1 MTNKRKLISPRKFRR
16 SPRPFLQPLAVALVS
31 FVLVSLALITG
42 LMDLR
47 TLDKTL
53 VGYMEKRG
61 LDIIGKIQQ
70 AAKHN
75 FQLLSHASQVD
86 PEEITG
92 SDFTDET
99 FSLRESIILDLLD
112 VAQRI
117 DFERNRDRLD
127 DKELISIVPRED
139 LYLVV
144 LFDDHGII
152 TFKNRPVPESLLA
165 SAAPVIKGEEEIK
178 VDLFNRH
185 GKGDQMRSLAL
196 RRKWGKGTVVLVLN
210 DENFLFWSLR
220 VSIGR
225 AVEEVGPGADTGYFV
240 VTDRRGRVIFQWV
253 EEAGMAKE
261 DDSIPTPFTKNRDVP
276 SKKFEWGGRK
286 MLEVVAPIHLG
297 VDVICTAW
305 LSLSRATA
313 DQMLKKEQGRGI
325 VFMCF
330 MVFIAI
336 ISMWFLYRN
345 QNRHL
350 AKMREMERRLHQAE
364 RLSAMGRLAAG
375 VAHEIRNPL
384 NAISMA
390 CQRLQKD
397 NLLQLTGIIRDE
409 IRRLNHIIEEFI
421 AFSRMRKLELK
432 NNDIIELLRQIVL
445 LAEGEANSRGI
456 TIETDWPESPLMI
469 LIDFD
474 KIKQAIFNIVKN
486 AMESISGRGSV
497 TLSVEQEGKEWAK
510 VKILDTGGGLSREE
524 MEQIFNP
531 DYTTKEKGL
540 GLGLALAHEIIQGHS
555 GEIRVMSEPG
565 TGTTFEI
572 LLPMNPGGSP

>member
-1 MTNKRKLISPRKFRR
+1 MISKRKTVSPTESRR
-16 SPRPFLQPLAVALVS
+16 SHRPFLQPLAVALVS
-31 FVLVSLALITG
+31 LVLVSLVLITG

-47 TLDKTL
+47 ALDKTL
-53 VGYMEKRG
+53 IGYMEERG

-75 FQLLSHASQVD
+75 FQLLSHASQAD
-86 PEEITG
+86 LEEISG
-92 SDFTDET
+92 SGFTDEA
-99 FSLRESIILDLLD
+99 FSLRESMTFDLLEF
-112 VAQRI
+112 AQRI
-117 DFERNRDRLD
+117 DFERQRDRLD
-127 DKELISIVPRED
+127 DKELISIASLEG
-139 LYLVV
+139 LYLIV
-144 LFDDHGII
+144 LFNEYGVI
-152 TFKNRPVPESLLA
+152 TFKNRPVPESLLI
-165 SAAPVIKGEEEIK
+165 SAAPVIKGDEEIR
-178 VDLFNRH
+178 VNLFNRH
-185 GKGDQMRSLAL
+185 GKADQMRSLAL
-196 RRKWGKGTVVLVLN
+196 RRKWGEGTIVLVLD
-210 DENFLFWSLR
+210 DESFLFWKLR
-220 VSIGR
+220 VSLER
-225 AVEEVGPGADTGYFV
+225 AVEEVGPGADTGYFL
-240 VTDRRGRVIFQWV
+240 VTDEKERVIFQWV
-253 EEAGMAKE
+253 EDAAIPK
-261 DDSIPTPFTKNRDVP
+261 DDDLIPTTFTKNRGVP

-286 MLEVVAPIHLG
+286 MLEVVAPIHLV

-305 LSLSRATA
+305 LSLSRETA

-325 VFMCF
+325 IFMCF

-432 NNDIIELLRQIVL
+432 NNDIIDLLRQIIL
-445 LAEGEANSRGI
+445 LAEGEADSRGI
-456 TIETDWPESPLMI
+456 TIETDWSESPLMI

-486 AMESISGRGSV
+486 AMESISGRGSI
-497 TLSVEQEGKEWAK
+497 TLSVEQEGKKWAK
-510 VKILDTGGGLSREE
+510 ITISDTGGGLSREE
-524 MEQIFNP
+524 REQIFNP

-572 LLPMNPGGSP
+572 LLPMNLGGS

>member
-1 MTNKRKLISPRKFRR
+1 MISKRKTVSPTESRR
-16 SPRPFLQPLAVALVS
+16 SHRPFLQPLAVALVS
-31 FVLVSLALITG
+31 LVLVSLALITG

-47 TLDKTL
+47 ALDKTL
-53 VGYMEKRG
+53 IGYMEERG

-75 FQLLSHASQVD
+75 FQLLSHASQAD
-86 PEEITG
+86 LEEISG
-92 SDFTDET
+92 SGFTDEA
-99 FSLRESIILDLLD
+99 FSLRESMTFDLLEF
-112 VAQRI
+112 AQRI
-117 DFERNRDRLD
+117 DFERQRDRLD
-127 DKELISIVPRED
+127 DKELISIASLEG
-139 LYLVV
+139 LYLIV
-144 LFDDHGII
+144 LFNEYGVI
-152 TFKNRPVPESLLA
+152 TFKNRPVPESLLI
-165 SAAPVIKGEEEIK
+165 SAAPVIKGDEEIR
-178 VDLFNRH
+178 VNLFNRH
-185 GKGDQMRSLAL
+185 GKADQMRSLAL
-196 RRKWGKGTVVLVLN
+196 RRKWGEGTIVLVLD
-210 DENFLFWSLR
+210 DESFLFWKLR
-220 VSIGR
+220 VSLER
-225 AVEEVGPGADTGYFV
+225 AVEEVGPGADTGYFL
-240 VTDRRGRVIFQWV
+240 VTDEKERVIFQWV
-253 EEAGMAKE
+253 EDAAIPK
-261 DDSIPTPFTKNRDVP
+261 DDDLIPTTFTKNRGVP

-286 MLEVVAPIHLG
+286 MLEVVAPIHLV

-305 LSLSRATA
+305 LSLSRETA

-325 VFMCF
+325 IFMCF

-350 AKMREMERRLHQAE
+350 AKMREMERHLHQAE

-432 NNDIIELLRQIVL
+432 NNDIIDLLRQIIL
-445 LAEGEANSRGI
+445 LAEGEADSRGI
-456 TIETDWPESPLMI
+456 TIETDWSESPLMI

-486 AMESISGRGSV
+486 AMESISGRGSI
-497 TLSVEQEGKEWAK
+497 TLSVEQEGKKWAK
-510 VKILDTGGGLSREE
+510 ITISDTGGGLSREE
-524 MEQIFNP
+524 REQIFNP

-572 LLPMNPGGSP
+572 LLPMNLGGS

>member
-1 MTNKRKLISPRKFRR
+1 M
-16 SPRPFLQPLAVALVS
+16 
-31 FVLVSLALITG
+31 
-42 LMDLR
+42 
-47 TLDKTL
+47 
-53 VGYMEKRG
+53 
-61 LDIIGKIQQ
+61 
-70 AAKHN
+70 
-75 FQLLSHASQVD
+75 
-86 PEEITG
+86 
-92 SDFTDET
+92 
-99 FSLRESIILDLLD
+99 
-112 VAQRI
+112 
-117 DFERNRDRLD
+117 
-127 DKELISIVPRED
+127 
-139 LYLVV
+139 
-144 LFDDHGII
+144 
-152 TFKNRPVPESLLA
+152 
-165 SAAPVIKGEEEIK
+165 IKGEEEIK
-178 VDLFNRH
+178 VNLFNRH

-253 EEAGMAKE
+253 EDAGMAKE
-261 DDSIPTPFTKNRDVP
+261 NDSIPATFTKNLDAP
-276 SKKFEWGGRK
+276 SKKLDWGGRK
-286 MLEVVAPIHLG
+286 MLEVIAPIHIG
-297 VDVICTAW
+297 VDVICTAR
-305 LSLSRATA
+305 LSLSTATA
-313 DQMLKKEQGRGI
+313 DQMLKKEQGRGLI
-325 VFMCF
+325 FMCF

-421 AFSRMRKLELK
+421 GFSRMRKLELK
-432 NNDIIELLRQIVL
+432 NNDIVELLRQIVL
-445 LAEGEANSRGI
+445 LVREEAASQGI
-456 TIETDWPESPLMI
+456 TIETDWSDSPLMV

-474 KIKQAIFNIVKN
+474 RIKQAILNIVKN
-486 AMESISGRGSV
+486 AMESISGRGSI
-497 TLSVEQEGKEWAK
+497 TLSVEQEGKTWAK
-510 VKILDTGGGLSREE
+510 VKISDTGGGLSKEE

-540 GLGLALAHEIIQGHS
+540 GLGLALAHETIQGHS

-565 TGTTFEI
+565 TGTTFEV
-572 LLPMNPGGSP
+572 LLPINLEGS

>member
-1 MTNKRKLISPRKFRR
+1 MPRKRKTQSSAGSRQPPGL
-16 SPRPFLQPLAVALVS
+16 FLQPLAVALVS
-31 FVLVSLALITG
+31 LVLVSLALITG

-61 LDIIGKIQQ
+61 LDIIKNVQQ
-70 AAKHN
+70 AAKYN
-75 FQLLSHASQVD
+75 FQLLGHASQAD
-86 PEEITG
+86 LDGITG
-92 SDFTDET
+92 SGFTDES
-99 FSLRESIILDLLD
+99 FSLRESMILDLLD

-117 DFERNRDRLD
+117 DFERKRDRLD
-127 DKELISIVPRED
+127 DKEMISISHRED

-144 LFDDHGII
+144 LFDDHGVI
-152 TFKNRPVPESLLA
+152 TFKNRPVPESLLI
-165 SAAPVIKGEEEIK
+165 SATPVIKGEKGIK
-178 VDLFNRH
+178 VDLFNRN
-185 GKGDQMRSLAL
+185 GKGNQMRSLVL
-196 RRKWGKGTVVLVLN
+196 RRKWGKGTIILVLD
-210 DENFLFWSLR
+210 DESFLFWSLR
-220 VSIGR
+220 VSIER
-225 AVEEVGPGADTGYFV
+225 AVEEVGLGADTGYFV
-240 VTDRRGRVIFQWV
+240 VTDRKGRIIFQWV
-253 EEAGMAKE
+253 EDGDMSKE
-261 DDSIPTPFTKNRDVP
+261 NDLIPITFIRNRDMP
-276 SKKFEWGGRK
+276 RKKFDWGGRE

-305 LSLSRATA
+305 LSLSRETA
-313 DQMLKKEQGRGI
+313 DQMLKKEQGRGLI
-325 VFMCF
+325 FMCF

-336 ISMWFLYRN
+336 ISMWFLYKN

-350 AKMREMERRLHQAE
+350 ARMQEMERRLHQAE

-397 NLLQLTGIIRDE
+397 NLPQLTGIIRDE

-432 NNDIIELLRQIVL
+432 NNDLIELLRQIAL
-445 LAEGEANSRGI
+445 LVREEAASQGI
-456 TIETDWPESPLMI
+456 TIETNWSDSPLMV
-469 LIDFD
+469 LIDSD

-486 AMESISGRGSV
+486 AMESISGSGSI
-497 TLSVEQEGKEWAK
+497 TLSVEQEGKKWAK
-510 VKILDTGGGLSREE
+510 ITISDTGSGLSREE
-524 MEQIFNP
+524 LKQVFNP

-555 GEIRVMSEPG
+555 GEIKVMSEPG

-572 LLPMNPGGSP
+572 LLPMNPNVA

>member
-1 MTNKRKLISPRKFRR
+1 MISKRKTVSPTESRR
-16 SPRPFLQPLAVALVS
+16 SHRPFLQPLAVAFVS
-31 FVLVSLALITG
+31 LVLVSLVLITG

-47 TLDKTL
+47 ALDKTL
-53 VGYMEKRG
+53 IGYMEERG

-75 FQLLSHASQVD
+75 FQLLSHASQAD
-86 PEEITG
+86 LEEISG
-92 SDFTDET
+92 SGFTDEA
-99 FSLRESIILDLLD
+99 FSLRESMTFDLLEF
-112 VAQRI
+112 AQRI
-117 DFERNRDRLD
+117 DFERQRDRLD
-127 DKELISIVPRED
+127 DKELISIASLEG
-139 LYLVV
+139 LYLIV
-144 LFDDHGII
+144 LFNEYGVI
-152 TFKNRPVPESLLA
+152 TFKNRPVPESLLI
-165 SAAPVIKGEEEIK
+165 SAAPVIKGDEEIR
-178 VDLFNRH
+178 VNLFNRH
-185 GKGDQMRSLAL
+185 GKADQMRSLAL
-196 RRKWGKGTVVLVLN
+196 RRKWGEGTIVLVLD
-210 DENFLFWSLR
+210 DESFLFWKLR
-220 VSIGR
+220 VSLER
-225 AVEEVGPGADTGYFV
+225 AVEEVGPGADTGYFL
-240 VTDRRGRVIFQWV
+240 VTDEKERVIFQWV
-253 EEAGMAKE
+253 EDAAIPK
-261 DDSIPTPFTKNRDVP
+261 DDDLIPTTFTKNRGVP

-286 MLEVVAPIHLG
+286 MLEVVAPIHLV

-305 LSLSRATA
+305 LSLSRETA

-325 VFMCF
+325 IFMCF

-350 AKMREMERRLHQAE
+350 AKMREMERHLHQAE

-432 NNDIIELLRQIVL
+432 NNDIIDLLRQIIL
-445 LAEGEANSRGI
+445 LAEGEADSRGI
-456 TIETDWPESPLMI
+456 TIETDWSESPLMI

-486 AMESISGRGSV
+486 AMESISGRGSI
-497 TLSVEQEGKEWAK
+497 TLSVEQEGKKWAK
-510 VKILDTGGGLSREE
+510 ITISDTGGGLSREE
-524 MEQIFNP
+524 REQIFNP

-572 LLPMNPGGSP
+572 LLPMNLGGS

>member
-1 MTNKRKLISPRKFRR
+1 MTSKRKTVSPTESRR
-16 SPRPFLQPLAVALVS
+16 SPGPFLQPLAVALVS
-31 FVLVSLALITG
+31 LVLVSLALITG

-47 TLDKTL
+47 ALDKTL
-53 VGYMEKRG
+53 IGYMEKRG

-75 FQLLSHASQVD
+75 FQLLSHASQAD
-86 PEEITG
+86 LEGITG
-92 SDFTDET
+92 SGFTDET

-117 DFERNRDRLD
+117 DLESKRDRLD
-127 DKELISIVPRED
+127 DKELISIASLEG
-139 LYLVV
+139 LYLIV
-144 LFDDHGII
+144 LFNEYGII
-152 TFKNRPVPESLLA
+152 TFKNRPVPESLLI
-165 SAAPVIKGEEEIK
+165 SAAPVIKGEKEIK

-185 GKGDQMRSLAL
+185 GKDDQMRSLAL
-196 RRKWGKGTVVLVLN
+196 RRKWGKGTVVLVLD
-210 DENFLFWSLR
+210 DEDFLFWSLR
-220 VSIGR
+220 VSIER

-240 VTDRRGRVIFQWV
+240 VADGRGRVIFQWV
-253 EEAGMAKE
+253 EDAGMAKE
-261 DDSIPTPFTKNRDVP
+261 DDSIPTTFTKNRDLP

-297 VDVICTAW
+297 VDIICTAW

-313 DQMLKKEQGRGI
+313 DQMLKKEQGRGLI
-325 VFMCF
+325 FMCF

-345 QNRHL
+345 QNSHL

-445 LAEGEANSRGI
+445 LAEGEADSRGI
-456 TIETDWPESPLMI
+456 TIETGWSESPLMVS
-469 LIDFD
+469 IDFD
-474 KIKQAIFNIVKN
+474 RIKQAIFNIVKN
-486 AMESISGRGSV
+486 AMESISGRGFI

-510 VKILDTGGGLSREE
+510 VKISDTGGGLSREE
-524 MEQIFNP
+524 IEQIFNP

-572 LLPMNPGGSP
+572 LLPMNLGGS

>member
-1 MTNKRKLISPRKFRR
+1 MTSKRKTVSSPTESRR
-16 SPRPFLQPLAVALVS
+16 SPGPFLQPLAVALVS
-31 FVLVSLALITG
+31 LVLVSLALITG

-47 TLDKTL
+47 ALDKTL
-53 VGYMEKRG
+53 IGYMEKRG

-75 FQLLSHASQVD
+75 FQLLSHASQAD
-86 PEEITG
+86 LEGITG
-92 SDFTDET
+92 SGFTDET

-117 DFERNRDRLD
+117 DFESKKDRLD
-127 DKELISIVPRED
+127 DKELISIASLEG
-139 LYLVV
+139 LYLIV
-144 LFDDHGII
+144 LFNESGAI
-152 TFKNRPVPESLLA
+152 TFKNRPVPESLLI

-185 GKGDQMRSLAL
+185 GKDDQMRSLAL
-196 RRKWGKGTVVLVLN
+196 RRKWGEGTVVLVLN
-210 DENFLFWSLR
+210 DEDFLFWSLR
-220 VSIGR
+220 VSIER
-225 AVEEVGPGADTGYFV
+225 AVEEVGLGADTGYFV
-240 VTDRRGRVIFQWV
+240 VTDRNGRVIFQ
-253 EEAGMAKE
+253 
-261 DDSIPTPFTKNRDVP
+261 SIPATFTKNRDVP
-276 SKKFEWGGRK
+276 SKKFDWGGRK

-297 VDVICTAW
+297 VDVICTAR

-313 DQMLKKEQGRGI
+313 DQMLKKEQGRGLI
-325 VFMCF
+325 FMCF

-350 AKMREMERRLHQAE
+350 TKMREMERRLHQAE

-432 NNDIIELLRQIVL
+432 NNDIINLLRQIVL

-456 TIETDWPESPLMI
+456 TIETDWLESPLMI

-486 AMESISGRGSV
+486 AMESISGRGSI

-510 VKILDTGGGLSREE
+510 VKISDTGGGLSREE

-555 GEIRVMSEPG
+555 GEIKVMSEPG

-572 LLPMNPGGSP
+572 LLPMNLGGS

>member
-1 MTNKRKLISPRKFRR
+1 MTNKRKTLGLTESWR
-16 SPRPFLQPLAVALVS
+16 SPGPFLQPLAVALVS
-31 FVLVSLALITG
+31 LVLVSLALITG

-47 TLDKTL
+47 ALDKTL

-75 FQLLSHASQVD
+75 YQLLSHASETD
-86 PEEITG
+86 LEEITG
-92 SDFTDET
+92 SGFTDET
-99 FSLRESIILDLLD
+99 FSLRESMILDLLD

-117 DFERNRDRLD
+117 DLERKRERLD

-139 LYLVV
+139 LYLVI
-144 LFDDHGII
+144 LFDDHGVI
-152 TFKNRPVPESLLA
+152 TFKNRPVPKSVLV
-165 SAAPVIKGEEEIK
+165 SAAPVVKGEKEIK
-178 VDLFNRH
+178 VNLFDHH
-185 GKGDQMRSLAL
+185 GKVNQMRSLAL
-196 RRKWGKGTVVLVLN
+196 RRKWGKGAVVLVLD
-210 DENFLFWSLR
+210 DESFLFWKLR
-220 VSIGR
+220 VSLER
-225 AVEEVGPGADTGYFV
+225 AVEEVDPGSDTSYFV
-240 VTDRRGRVIFQWV
+240 VTGEKERVIFQW
-253 EEAGMAKE
+253 ME
-261 DDSIPTPFTKNRDVP
+261 DAAIHKDEDLTPITFTKNRTVP
-276 SKKFEWGGRK
+276 SKKFDWDGRK
-286 MLEVVAPIHLG
+286 MIEVVAPIHLG
-297 VDVICTAW
+297 VDIICTAW
-305 LSLSRATA
+305 LSLSRETA
-313 DQMLKKEQGRGI
+313 DQMLKKEQGRGLI
-325 VFMCF
+325 FMCF

-336 ISMWFLYRN
+336 ISMWFLYKN

-397 NLLQLTGIIRDE
+397 NLLQLTRIIRDE

-432 NNDIIELLRQIVL
+432 NNDLIELLRQIVL
-445 LAEGEANSRGI
+445 LTEGEANSRGI
-456 TIETDWPESPLMI
+456 TIETDWRESSLMV

-486 AMESISGRGSV
+486 AMESISGRGSI
-497 TLSVEQEGKEWAK
+497 TLSVEREGKKWAK
-510 VKILDTGGGLSREE
+510 ITISDTGGGLSLEE
-524 MEQIFNP
+524 LEQIFDP

-540 GLGLALAHEIIQGHS
+540 GLGLALAHEIIESHS
-555 GEIRVMSEPG
+555 GGIRAMSKPK

-572 LLPMNPGGSP
+572 LLPMNLGGS

>member
-1 MTNKRKLISPRKFRR
+1 MISKRKTVSPTESRR
-16 SPRPFLQPLAVALVS
+16 SHRPFLQPLAVALVS
-31 FVLVSLALITG
+31 LVLVSLALITG

-47 TLDKTL
+47 ALDKTL
-53 VGYMEKRG
+53 IGYTEERG

-75 FQLLSHASQVD
+75 FQLLSHASQAD
-86 PEEITG
+86 LEEISG
-92 SDFTDET
+92 SGFTDEA
-99 FSLRESIILDLLD
+99 FSLRESMTFDLLEF
-112 VAQRI
+112 AQRI
-117 DFERNRDRLD
+117 DFERQRDRLD
-127 DKELISIVPRED
+127 DKELISIASLEG
-139 LYLVV
+139 LYLIV
-144 LFDDHGII
+144 LFNEYGVI
-152 TFKNRPVPESLLA
+152 TFKNRPVPESLLI
-165 SAAPVIKGEEEIK
+165 SAAPVIKGDEEIR
-178 VDLFNRH
+178 VNLFNRH
-185 GKGDQMRSLAL
+185 GKADQMRSLAL
-196 RRKWGKGTVVLVLN
+196 RRKWGEGTIVLVLD
-210 DENFLFWSLR
+210 DESFLFWKLR
-220 VSIGR
+220 VSLER
-225 AVEEVGPGADTGYFV
+225 AVEEVDPGADTGYFL
-240 VTDRRGRVIFQWV
+240 VTDEKERVIFQWV
-253 EEAGMAKE
+253 EDAAIPK
-261 DDSIPTPFTKNRDVP
+261 DDDLIPTTFTKNRGVP

-286 MLEVVAPIHLG
+286 MLEVVAPIHLV

-305 LSLSRATA
+305 LSLSRETA

-325 VFMCF
+325 IFMCF

-432 NNDIIELLRQIVL
+432 NNDIIDLLRQIIL
-445 LAEGEANSRGI
+445 LAEGEADSRGI
-456 TIETDWPESPLMI
+456 TIETDWSESPLMI

-486 AMESISGRGSV
+486 AMESISGRGSI
-497 TLSVEQEGKEWAK
+497 TLSVEQEGKKWAK
-510 VKILDTGGGLSREE
+510 ITISDTGGGLSREE
-524 MEQIFNP
+524 REQIFNP

-572 LLPMNPGGSP
+572 LLPMNLGGS

>member
-1 MTNKRKLISPRKFRR
+1 MTNKRKTLSPTESRR
-16 SPRPFLQPLAVALVS
+16 SPGPFLQPLAVALVS
-31 FVLVSLALITG
+31 LVLVSLALITG

-47 TLDKTL
+47 ALDKTL
-53 VGYMEKRG
+53 VGYMENRG

-75 FQLLSHASQVD
+75 FQLLSHASQAD
-86 PEEITG
+86 LEEITG
-92 SDFTDET
+92 SGFTDEA
-99 FSLRESIILDLLD
+99 FSLRESMILDLLD

-117 DFERNRDRLD
+117 DFERKRERLD
-127 DKELISIVPRED
+127 DKELISIAPREG
-139 LYLVV
+139 LYLIV
-144 LFDDHGII
+144 LLDEHGDV
-152 TFKNRPVPESLLA
+152 TFKNRSVPESLLV
-165 SAAPVIKGEEEIK
+165 SAAPVIKGEKEIK
-178 VDLFNRH
+178 VSLFDRY
-185 GKGDQMRSLAL
+185 GKGAQMRSLAL
-196 RRKWGKGTVVLVLN
+196 RRKWGKGTIVLVLD
-210 DENFLFWSLR
+210 DESFLFWKLR
-220 VSIGR
+220 VSLER
-225 AVEEVGPGADTGYFV
+225 AVEEVGLGADTGYFV
-240 VTDRRGRVIFQWV
+240 VTGEKKRVIFQWV
-253 EEAGMAKE
+253 EDAAMPKY
-261 DDSIPTPFTKNRDVP
+261 DDSILTVFTKKRNVP
-276 SKKFEWGGRK
+276 SKKFDWGGQK
-286 MLEVVAPIHLG
+286 MLEVVAPIRLG

-305 LSLSRATA
+305 LSLSRETA
-313 DQMLKKEQGRGI
+313 DQMLKKEQGRGLI
-325 VFMCF
+325 FMCF

-350 AKMREMERRLHQAE
+350 AKVREMERRLHQAE

-432 NNDIIELLRQIVL
+432 NNDIVELLRQIVL
-445 LAEGEANSRGI
+445 LVEGEADSRGI
-456 TIETDWPESPLMI
+456 TIETDWRESSLTV

-486 AMESISGRGSV
+486 AMESIYGRGSI
-497 TLSVEQEGKEWAK
+497 TLSVEQEGKGW
-510 VKILDTGGGLSREE
+510 VKITISDTGGGLSREE

-531 DYTTKEKGL
+531 DYTTKDKGL

-555 GEIRVMSEPG
+555 GEIKVMSEPE

-572 LLPMNPGGSP
+572 LLPMNLGGS

>member
-1 MTNKRKLISPRKFRR
+1 MISKRKTVSPTESRR
-16 SPRPFLQPLAVALVS
+16 SHRPFLQPLAVALVS
-31 FVLVSLALITG
+31 LVLVSLALITG

-47 TLDKTL
+47 ALDKTL
-53 VGYMEKRG
+53 IGYMEERG

-75 FQLLSHASQVD
+75 FQLLSHASQAD
-86 PEEITG
+86 LEEISG
-92 SDFTDET
+92 SGFTDEA
-99 FSLRESIILDLLD
+99 FSLRESMTFDLLEF
-112 VAQRI
+112 AQRI
-117 DFERNRDRLD
+117 DFERQRDRLD
-127 DKELISIVPRED
+127 DKELISIASLEG
-139 LYLVV
+139 LYLIV
-144 LFDDHGII
+144 LFNEYGVI
-152 TFKNRPVPESLLA
+152 TFKNRPVPESLLI
-165 SAAPVIKGEEEIK
+165 SAAPVIKGDEEIR
-178 VDLFNRH
+178 VNLFNRH
-185 GKGDQMRSLAL
+185 GKADQMRSLAL
-196 RRKWGKGTVVLVLN
+196 RRKWGEGTIVLVLD
-210 DENFLFWSLR
+210 DESFLFWKLR
-220 VSIGR
+220 VSLER
-225 AVEEVGPGADTGYFV
+225 AVEEVDPGADTGYFL
-240 VTDRRGRVIFQWV
+240 VTDEKERVIFQWV
-253 EEAGMAKE
+253 EDAAIPK
-261 DDSIPTPFTKNRDVP
+261 DDDLIPTTFTKNRGVP

-286 MLEVVAPIHLG
+286 MLEVVAPIHLV

-305 LSLSRATA
+305 LSLSRETA

-325 VFMCF
+325 IFMCF

-432 NNDIIELLRQIVL
+432 NNDIIDLLRQIIL
-445 LAEGEANSRGI
+445 LAEGEADSRGI
-456 TIETDWPESPLMI
+456 TIETDWSESPLMI

-486 AMESISGRGSV
+486 AMESISGRGSI
-497 TLSVEQEGKEWAK
+497 TLSVEQEGKKWAK
-510 VKILDTGGGLSREE
+510 ITISDTGGGLSREE
-524 MEQIFNP
+524 REQIFNP

-572 LLPMNPGGSP
+572 LLPMNLGGS

>member
-1 MTNKRKLISPRKFRR
+1 MTNKRKTVSPTESRR
-16 SPRPFLQPLAVALVS
+16 SPGPFLQPLAVALVS
-31 FVLVSLALITG
+31 LVLVSLALITG

-47 TLDKTL
+47 ALDKTL
-53 VGYMEKRG
+53 IGYMEKRG

-75 FQLLSHASQVD
+75 FQLLSHASQAD
-86 PEEITG
+86 LEGITG
-92 SDFTDET
+92 SGFTDET

-117 DFERNRDRLD
+117 DFESKKDRLD
-127 DKELISIVPRED
+127 DKELISIASLEG
-139 LYLVV
+139 LYLIV
-144 LFDDHGII
+144 LFNESGAI
-152 TFKNRPVPESLLA
+152 TFKNRPVPESLLI

-185 GKGDQMRSLAL
+185 GKDDQMRSLAL
-196 RRKWGKGTVVLVLN
+196 RRKWGEGTVVLVLN
-210 DENFLFWSLR
+210 DEDFLFWSLR
-220 VSIGR
+220 VSIER
-225 AVEEVGPGADTGYFV
+225 AVEEVGLGADTGYFM
-240 VTDRRGRVIFQWV
+240 VTDEKERVIFQ
-253 EEAGMAKE
+253 
-261 DDSIPTPFTKNRDVP
+261 SIPATFTKNRDVP
-276 SKKFEWGGRK
+276 SKKFDWGGRK

-297 VDVICTAW
+297 VDVICTAR

-313 DQMLKKEQGRGI
+313 DQMLKKEQGRGLI
-325 VFMCF
+325 FMCF

-350 AKMREMERRLHQAE
+350 TKMREMERRLHQAE

-432 NNDIIELLRQIVL
+432 NNDIINLLRQIVL

-456 TIETDWPESPLMI
+456 TIETDWLESPLMI

-486 AMESISGRGSV
+486 AMESISGKGSI

-510 VKILDTGGGLSREE
+510 VKISDTGGGLSREE

-555 GEIRVMSEPG
+555 GEIKVMSEPG

-572 LLPMNPGGSP
+572 LLPMNLGGS

>member
-1 MTNKRKLISPRKFRR
+1 MISKRKTVSPTESRR
-16 SPRPFLQPLAVALVS
+16 SHRPFLQPLAVALVS
-31 FVLVSLALITG
+31 LVLVSLALITG

-47 TLDKTL
+47 ALDKTL
-53 VGYMEKRG
+53 IGYTEERG

-75 FQLLSHASQVD
+75 FQLLSHASQAD
-86 PEEITG
+86 LEEISG
-92 SDFTDET
+92 SGFTDEA
-99 FSLRESIILDLLD
+99 FSLRESMTFDLLEF
-112 VAQRI
+112 AQRI
-117 DFERNRDRLD
+117 DFERQRDRLD
-127 DKELISIVPRED
+127 DKELISIASLEG
-139 LYLVV
+139 LYLIV
-144 LFDDHGII
+144 LFNENGVI
-152 TFKNRPVPESLLA
+152 TFKNRPVPESLLI
-165 SAAPVIKGEEEIK
+165 SAAPVIKGDEEIR
-178 VDLFNRH
+178 VNLFNRH
-185 GKGDQMRSLAL
+185 GKADQMRSLAL
-196 RRKWGKGTVVLVLN
+196 RRKWGEGTIVLVLD
-210 DENFLFWSLR
+210 DESFLFWKLR
-220 VSIGR
+220 VSLER
-225 AVEEVGPGADTGYFV
+225 AVEEVDPGADTGYFL
-240 VTDRRGRVIFQWV
+240 VTDEKERVIFQWV
-253 EEAGMAKE
+253 EDAAIPK
-261 DDSIPTPFTKNRDVP
+261 DDDLIPTTFTKNRGVP

-286 MLEVVAPIHLG
+286 MLEVVAPIHLV

-305 LSLSRATA
+305 LSLSRETA

-325 VFMCF
+325 IFMCF

-432 NNDIIELLRQIVL
+432 NNDIIDLLRQIIL
-445 LAEGEANSRGI
+445 LAEGEADSRGI
-456 TIETDWPESPLMI
+456 TIETDWSESPLMI

-486 AMESISGRGSV
+486 AMESISGRGSI
-497 TLSVEQEGKEWAK
+497 TLSVEQEGKKWAK
-510 VKILDTGGGLSREE
+510 ITISDTGGGLSREE
-524 MEQIFNP
+524 REQIFNP

-572 LLPMNPGGSP
+572 LLPMNLGGS

>member
-1 MTNKRKLISPRKFRR
+1 MTSRRKTLSPTESRR
-16 SPRPFLQPLAVALVS
+16 SSAPFLQPLAVALVS
-31 FVLVSLALITG
+31 LVLVSLALITG

-47 TLDKTL
+47 TLDKSL

-75 FQLLSHASQVD
+75 FQLLSHASQAD
-86 PEEITG
+86 LEEITG
-92 SDFTDET
+92 SGFTDEA
-99 FSLRESIILDLLD
+99 FSLRESMILDLLD

-117 DFERNRDRLD
+117 DYERKKDRLD
-127 DKELISIVPRED
+127 DKELISIAPREG

-144 LFDDHGII
+144 LFDDHGVI
-152 TFKNRPVPESLLA
+152 TFKNRPVPESLLV
-165 SAAPVIKGEEEIK
+165 SAAPLIKGEEEIK

-185 GKGDQMRSLAL
+185 GKDDQMRVLAL
-196 RRKWGKGTVVLVLN
+196 RRKWGKGTIVLVLD
-210 DENFLFWSLR
+210 DESFLFWKLKVSLE
-220 VSIGR
+220 R
-225 AVEEVGPGADTGYFV
+225 AVEEVGLGADTGYFA
-240 VTDRRGRVIFQWV
+240 VTDEKERVIFQWV
-253 EEAGMAKE
+253 EDAAMPKD
-261 DDSIPTPFTKNRDVP
+261 DDSIPTIFTKNRDAP
-276 SKKFEWGGRK
+276 DEELDWKGRK

-297 VDVICTAW
+297 VDIICTAW
-305 LSLSRATA
+305 LSLSRETA
-313 DQMLKKEQGRGI
+313 DQMLKKEQGRGLI
-325 VFMCF
+325 FMCF

-421 AFSRMRKLELK
+421 GFSRMRKLELK
-432 NNDIIELLRQIVL
+432 NNDLIELLREIVL
-445 LAEGEANSRGI
+445 LVEGEADSRGI
-456 TIETDWPESPLMI
+456 TIETNWNSSPLMI

-474 KIKQAIFNIVKN
+474 RIKQAVLNIVKN

-510 VKILDTGGGLSREE
+510 VKIGDTGSGLSREE

-555 GEIRVMSEPG
+555 GEIKVMSELG

-572 LLPMNPGGSP
+572 LVPMNLEGS

>member
-144 LFDDHGII
+144 LFDDHGVI

-165 SAAPVIKGEEEIK
+165 SAAPVIKGAEEIK

-240 VTDRRGRVIFQWV
+240 VTDKRGRVIFQWV
-253 EEAGMAKE
+253 EDAGMANE
-261 DDSIPTPFTKNRDVP
+261 SNSIPATFTKNLDTP
-276 SKKFEWGGRK
+276 SKKFNWGGQK
-286 MLEVVAPIHLG
+286 MLEVVAPIHIG
-297 VDVICTAW
+297 VDVFCTAR
-305 LSLSRATA
+305 LSLSTATA
-313 DQMLKKEQGRGI
+313 DQMLKKEQGRGLI
-325 VFMCF
+325 FMCF

-350 AKMREMERRLHQAE
+350 AKMRDMERRLHQAV

-409 IRRLNHIIEEFI
+409 IRRLNNIIEEFI
-421 AFSRMRKLELK
+421 GFSRVRKLELK
-432 NNDIIELLRQIVL
+432 NNDLIELIRQIVL
-445 LAEGEANSRGI
+445 LAEGEADSRGI
-456 TIETDWPESPLMI
+456 TIETDWRESPLMI
-469 LIDFD
+469 FIDFD

-486 AMESISGRGSV
+486 AMESISGRGYI
-497 TLSVEQEGKEWAK
+497 TLSVEQEGREWAK
-510 VKILDTGGGLSREE
+510 VKISDTGGGLSSEE

-572 LLPMNPGGSP
+572 LLPMNLEGS

>member
-1 MTNKRKLISPRKFRR
+1 MTSKRKTLSPTESRR
-16 SPRPFLQPLAVALVS
+16 SHRPFLQPLAVALVS
-31 FVLVSLALITG
+31 LVLVSLALITG

-61 LDIIGKIQQ
+61 LDIIRNVQQ
-70 AAKHN
+70 AAKYN
-75 FQLLSHASQVD
+75 FQSLSHASQAD
-86 PEEITG
+86 LDGITG
-92 SDFTDET
+92 SGFTDEA
-99 FSLRESIILDLLD
+99 FSLRESMILDLLD

-127 DKELISIVPRED
+127 DKELISIAPRED

-144 LFDDHGII
+144 LFDDRGVI
-152 TFKNRPVPESLLA
+152 TFKNRPVPESLLV
-165 SAAPVIKGEEEIK
+165 SAAPVIKGEKGIK

-185 GKGDQMRSLAL
+185 GKSDPMRSLAL
-196 RRKWGKGTVVLVLN
+196 RRKWGKGTVVLVLD

-220 VSIGR
+220 VSIER
-225 AVEEVGPGADTGYFV
+225 AVEEVSLGADTGYFV
-240 VTDRRGRVIFQWV
+240 VTDEKGRVIFQWV
-253 EEAGMAKE
+253 EDAGMAKE
-261 DDSIPTPFTKNRDVP
+261 DDPISTTFTKNRDAP
-276 SKKFEWGGRK
+276 RKKFAWGGRK
-286 MLEVVAPIHLG
+286 MLEVVAPIHIG
-297 VDVICTAW
+297 VDIICTAR
-305 LSLSRATA
+305 LSLSRATV
-313 DQMLKKEQGRGI
+313 DEMLNKEQGRGLI
-325 VFMCF
+325 FMCF

-345 QNRHL
+345 QNSHL
-350 AKMREMERRLHQAE
+350 AKMRKMERRLHQAE

-397 NLLQLTGIIRDE
+397 NLLQLSGIIRDE

-421 AFSRMRKLELK
+421 GFSRIRKLELK
-432 NNDIIELLRQIVL
+432 KSDIIELLGQIVL
-445 LAEGEANSRGI
+445 LAEGEADARGI
-456 TIETDWPESPLMI
+456 TIETDWGESPIMI
-469 LIDFD
+469 LMDFD

-486 AMESISGRGSV
+486 AMESIPGRGSI
-497 TLSVEQEGKEWAK
+497 TLSVEQEAKELAR
-510 VKILDTGGGLSREE
+510 VRISDTGGGLSSEE

-555 GEIRVMSEPG
+555 GEIKVISEPG
-565 TGTTFEI
+565 TGTKFEI
-572 LLPMNPGGSP
+572 LLPINLEGSP

>member
-1 MTNKRKLISPRKFRR
+1 MTNKRKTVSPTESRR
-16 SPRPFLQPLAVALVS
+16 SPGPFLQPLAVALVS
-31 FVLVSLALITG
+31 LVLVSLALITG

-47 TLDKTL
+47 ALDKTL
-53 VGYMEKRG
+53 IGYMEKRG

-75 FQLLSHASQVD
+75 FQLLSHASQAD
-86 PEEITG
+86 LEEITG
-92 SDFTDET
+92 SGFTDET

-117 DFERNRDRLD
+117 DFERKRERLD
-127 DKELISIVPRED
+127 DKELISIAAWEG

-144 LFDDHGII
+144 LLDDHGVI
-152 TFKNRPVPESLLA
+152 TFKNRPVPESVLV
-165 SAAPVIKGEEEIK
+165 SAAPVIKGEKEIK
-178 VDLFNRH
+178 VNLFDRH
-185 GKGDQMRSLAL
+185 GKGTQMRSLAL
-196 RRKWGKGTVVLVLN
+196 RRKWGKGTVVLVLD
-210 DENFLFWSLR
+210 DEDFLFWSLR
-220 VSIGR
+220 VSIEK
-225 AVEEVGPGADTGYFV
+225 AVEEVGLGTDTGYFV

-253 EEAGMAKE
+253 EDAGMTKE
-261 DDSIPTPFTKNRDVP
+261 DDSIPTTFTKNRDVP
-276 SKKFEWGGRK
+276 SKKFDWGGRK

-297 VDVICTAW
+297 VDVICTAR

-350 AKMREMERRLHQAE
+350 AKMRKMERRLHQAE

-445 LAEGEANSRGI
+445 LAEGEADSRGI
-456 TIETDWPESPLMI
+456 TIKTDWRESPLMV

-486 AMESISGRGSV
+486 AMESISGRGSI
-497 TLSVEQEGKEWAK
+497 TLSIEQEGKKWAK
-510 VKILDTGGGLSREE
+510 ITISDTGGGLSREE
-524 MEQIFNP
+524 LEQIFNP

-540 GLGLALAHEIIQGHS
+540 GLGLALAHEIIPGHS

-565 TGTTFEI
+565 TGTTFKI
-572 LLPMNPGGSP
+572 LLPMNLEGS

>member
-1 MTNKRKLISPRKFRR
+1 MTSKRKTVSSPTESQR
-16 SPRPFLQPLAVALVS
+16 SPGPFLQPLAVALVS
-31 FVLVSLALITG
+31 LVLVSLALITG

-47 TLDKTL
+47 ALDKTL
-53 VGYMEKRG
+53 IGYMEKRG

-75 FQLLSHASQVD
+75 FQLLSHASQAD
-86 PEEITG
+86 LEGITG
-92 SDFTDET
+92 SGFTDET

-117 DFERNRDRLD
+117 DFESKKDRLD
-127 DKELISIVPRED
+127 DKELISIASLEG
-139 LYLVV
+139 LYLIV
-144 LFDDHGII
+144 LFNESGAI
-152 TFKNRPVPESLLA
+152 TFKNRPVPESLLI

-185 GKGDQMRSLAL
+185 GKDDQMRSLAL
-196 RRKWGKGTVVLVLN
+196 RRKWGEGTVVLALN
-210 DENFLFWSLR
+210 DEDFLFWSLR
-220 VSIGR
+220 VSIER
-225 AVEEVGPGADTGYFV
+225 AVEEVGLGADTGYFV
-240 VTDRRGRVIFQWV
+240 VTDRNGRVIFQ
-253 EEAGMAKE
+253 
-261 DDSIPTPFTKNRDVP
+261 SIPTTFTKNRDVP
-276 SKKFEWGGRK
+276 SKKFDWGGRK

-297 VDVICTAW
+297 VDVICTAR

-313 DQMLKKEQGRGI
+313 DQMLKKEQGRGLI
-325 VFMCF
+325 FMCF

-432 NNDIIELLRQIVL
+432 NNDIINLLRQIVL
-445 LAEGEANSRGI
+445 LAEGEADSRGI
-456 TIETDWPESPLMI
+456 TIETDWRESPLMV

-486 AMESISGRGSV
+486 AIESISGRGSIA
-497 TLSVEQEGKEWAK
+497 LSVEQEGKEWAK
-510 VKILDTGGGLSREE
+510 VKISDTGGGLSLEE

-572 LLPMNPGGSP
+572 LLPMNLGGS

>member
-53 VGYMEKRG
+53 VGYMEKSG

-75 FQLLSHASQVD
+75 FQLLSHASQTD
-86 PEEITG
+86 PAEVADSG
-92 SDFTDET
+92 FTDEI

-112 VAQRI
+112 VAQQI
-117 DFERNRDRLD
+117 DFETEKNRID
-127 DKELISIVPRED
+127 DKELISIASRENI
-139 LYLVV
+139 YLIA
-144 LFDDHGII
+144 LFNEKGII
-152 TFKNRPVPESLLA
+152 TFKNKPVPKLVLI
-165 SAAPVIKGEEEIK
+165 SAAPVIEGEEEIR
-178 VDLFNRH
+178 VDLFARH
-185 GKGDQMRSLAL
+185 GKGKQLRSLAL

-210 DENFLFWSLR
+210 NENFLFWSLR
-220 VSIGR
+220 LSIGR

-240 VTDRRGRVIFQWV
+240 VVDKRGEIIFQWV
-253 EEAGMAKE
+253 EDAGMGRE
-261 DDSIPTPFTKNRDVP
+261 NDVIPAALTTNRDT
-276 SKKFEWGGRK
+276 SDKKLDWGGRK
-286 MLEVVAPIHLG
+286 MLEVVAPVQLG
-297 VDVICTAW
+297 VDIICTAR
-305 LSLSRATA
+305 LSLSTATA
-313 DQMLKKEQGRGI
+313 DEMLKKEQGRGL

-364 RLSAMGRLAAG
+364 ILSAMGRLAAG

-397 NLLQLTGIIRDE
+397 NLLQLTGTIRDE

-421 AFSRMRKLELK
+421 GFSRTRKLELK
-432 NNDIIELLRQIVL
+432 NSDIIELLKQIVL
-445 LAEGEANSRGI
+445 LAEGEAGSRGI
-456 TIETDWPESPLMI
+456 TIETDWRDSPLMI
-469 LIDFD
+469 SIDFD

-486 AMESISGRGSV
+486 AMESILDRGSIA
-497 TLSVEQEGKEWAK
+497 LSVNQEGRERAR
-510 VKILDTGGGLSREE
+510 ITISDTGGGLDREE

-555 GEIRVMSEPG
+555 GEIKVMSEPG
-565 TGTTFEI
+565 AGTTFEI
-572 LLPMNPGGSP
+572 LLPMNLEGS

>member
-1 MTNKRKLISPRKFRR
+1 MTNKRKIVSPTESRR
-16 SPRPFLQPLAVALVS
+16 APGPFLQPLAVALVS
-31 FVLVSLALITG
+31 LVLVSLALITG

-47 TLDKTL
+47 ALDKTL

-75 FQLLSHASQVD
+75 FQLISHASKAD
-86 PEEITG
+86 LEEITG
-92 SDFTDET
+92 SGFSDET

-117 DFERNRDRLD
+117 DLERKRERLD
-127 DKELISIVPRED
+127 DKDLISIVPRES

-144 LFDDHGII
+144 LFDDHGVI
-152 TFKNRPVPESLLA
+152 TFKNRPVPESVFV
-165 SAAPVIKGEEEIK
+165 SAAPVVKGEKEIK
-178 VDLFNRH
+178 VNLFDRH

-196 RRKWGKGTVVLVLN
+196 RRKWGKGTVVLVLD
-210 DENFLFWSLR
+210 DEDFLFWSLR
-220 VSIGR
+220 VSIER
-225 AVEEVGPGADTGYFV
+225 AVEEVGLGADTGYFV
-240 VTDRRGRVIFQWV
+240 VTDRKGRVIFQWV
-253 EEAGMAKE
+253 EEAAMLKD
-261 DDSIPTPFTKNRDVP
+261 DDSIPITFTKKRNAP
-276 SKKFEWGGRK
+276 SKKFDWGGRK
-286 MLEVVAPIHLG
+286 MLEVVGPIHLG
-297 VDVICTAW
+297 ADAICTAW

-313 DQMLKKEQGRGI
+313 DQMLKKEQGRGLI
-325 VFMCF
+325 FMCF

-409 IRRLNHIIEEFI
+409 IWRLNHIIEEFI

-432 NNDIIELLRQIVL
+432 NNDLIELLRQIVL
-445 LAEGEANSRGI
+445 LAEGEADSRGR
-456 TIETDWPESPLMI
+456 S
-469 LIDFD
+469 
-474 KIKQAIFNIVKN
+474 
-486 AMESISGRGSV
+486 
-497 TLSVEQEGKEWAK
+497 
-510 VKILDTGGGLSREE
+510 
-524 MEQIFNP
+524 
-531 DYTTKEKGL
+531 
-540 GLGLALAHEIIQGHS
+540 
-555 GEIRVMSEPG
+555 
-565 TGTTFEI
+565 
-572 LLPMNPGGSP
+572 

>member
-1 MTNKRKLISPRKFRR
+1 MTSKRKTVSPTESRR
-16 SPRPFLQPLAVALVS
+16 SPGPFLQPLAVALVS
-31 FVLVSLALITG
+31 LVLVSLALITG

-70 AAKHN
+70 TAKHN
-75 FQLLSHASQVD
+75 FQALHHASQTD
-86 PEEITG
+86 PEQIADSG
-92 SDFTDET
+92 FTDET
-99 FSLRESIILDLLD
+99 FSLRESIVLDLLD

-117 DFERNRDRLD
+117 DFERKENRID
-127 DKELISIVPRED
+127 DKELISIASLED

-144 LFDDHGII
+144 LFDDHGVI
-152 TFKNRPVPESLLA
+152 TFKNRPVPESLLV

-178 VDLFNRH
+178 VDLFGRH
-185 GKGDQMRSLAL
+185 GKGDQMRALAL

-240 VTDRRGRVIFQWV
+240 VTDKRGRIIFQWV
-253 EEAGMAKE
+253 EDAGMAKE
-261 DDSIPTPFTKNRDVP
+261 NDSIPGIFTKNREAPGQKLD
-276 SKKFEWGGRK
+276 WGGRK
-286 MLEVVAPIHLG
+286 MLEVVAPIHIG
-297 VDVICTAW
+297 VDVICTAR
-305 LSLSRATA
+305 LSLSTATA
-313 DQMLKKEQGRGI
+313 DQMLKKEQGRGLI
-325 VFMCF
+325 FMCF

-432 NNDIIELLRQIVL
+432 NNDLIELLGQIAL
-445 LAEGEANSRGI
+445 LVREEAASQGI
-456 TIETDWPESPLMI
+456 TIETDWSDSPLMV

-474 KIKQAIFNIVKN
+474 RIKQALFNVVKN
-486 AMESISGRGSV
+486 AMEAISGTGSI
-497 TLSVEQEGKEWAK
+497 TLSVEQEGKGW
-510 VKILDTGGGLSREE
+510 VKITISDTGSGLTREE
-524 MEQIFNP
+524 LEQIFNP

-565 TGTTFEI
+565 TGTTFEV
-572 LLPMNPGGSP
+572 LLPINLGGS

>member
-1 MTNKRKLISPRKFRR
+1 MISKRKTVSPTESRR
-16 SPRPFLQPLAVALVS
+16 SHRPFLQPLAVALVS
-31 FVLVSLALITG
+31 LVLVSLALITG

-47 TLDKTL
+47 ALDKTL
-53 VGYMEKRG
+53 IGYMEERG

-75 FQLLSHASQVD
+75 FQLLSHASQAD
-86 PEEITG
+86 LEEISG
-92 SDFTDET
+92 SGFTDEA
-99 FSLRESIILDLLD
+99 FSLRESMTFDLLEF
-112 VAQRI
+112 AQRI
-117 DFERNRDRLD
+117 DFERQRDRLD
-127 DKELISIVPRED
+127 DKELISIASLEG
-139 LYLVV
+139 LYLIV
-144 LFDDHGII
+144 LFNEYGVI
-152 TFKNRPVPESLLA
+152 TFKNRPVPESLLI
-165 SAAPVIKGEEEIK
+165 SAAPVIKGDEEIR
-178 VDLFNRH
+178 VNLFNRH
-185 GKGDQMRSLAL
+185 GKADQMRSLAL
-196 RRKWGKGTVVLVLN
+196 RRKWGEGTIVLVLD
-210 DENFLFWSLR
+210 DESFLFWKLR
-220 VSIGR
+220 VSLER
-225 AVEEVGPGADTGYFV
+225 AVEEVGPGADTGYFL
-240 VTDRRGRVIFQWV
+240 VTDEKERVIFQWV
-253 EEAGMAKE
+253 EDAAIPK
-261 DDSIPTPFTKNRDVP
+261 DDDLIPTTFTKNRGVP

-286 MLEVVAPIHLG
+286 MLEVVAPIHLV

-305 LSLSRATA
+305 LSLSRETA

-325 VFMCF
+325 IFMCF

-432 NNDIIELLRQIVL
+432 NNDIIDLLRQIIL
-445 LAEGEANSRGI
+445 LAEGEADSRGI
-456 TIETDWPESPLMI
+456 TIETDWSESPLMI

-486 AMESISGRGSV
+486 AMESISGRGSI
-497 TLSVEQEGKEWAK
+497 TLSVEQEGKKWAK
-510 VKILDTGGGLSREE
+510 ITISDTGGGLSREE
-524 MEQIFNP
+524 REQIFNP

-572 LLPMNPGGSP
+572 LLPMNLGGS

>member
-1 MTNKRKLISPRKFRR
+1 MTNKRKTVSPTESRR
-16 SPRPFLQPLAVALVS
+16 SPGPFFQPLAVAFVS
-31 FVLVSLALITG
+31 LVLVSLVLITG

-47 TLDKTL
+47 ALDKTL
-53 VGYMEKRG
+53 IGYTEERG

-75 FQLLSHASQVD
+75 FQLLSHASQAD
-86 PEEITG
+86 LEEISG
-92 SDFTDET
+92 SGFTDEA
-99 FSLRESIILDLLD
+99 FSLRESMTFDLLEF
-112 VAQRI
+112 AQRI
-117 DFERNRDRLD
+117 DFERQRDRLD
-127 DKELISIVPRED
+127 DKELISIASLEG
-139 LYLVV
+139 LYLIV
-144 LFDDHGII
+144 LFNEYGVI
-152 TFKNRPVPESLLA
+152 TFKNRPVPESLLI
-165 SAAPVIKGEEEIK
+165 SAAPVIKGDEEIR
-178 VDLFNRH
+178 VNLFNRH
-185 GKGDQMRSLAL
+185 GKADQMRSLAL
-196 RRKWGKGTVVLVLN
+196 RRKWGEGTIVLVLD
-210 DENFLFWSLR
+210 DESFLFWKLR
-220 VSIGR
+220 VSLER
-225 AVEEVGPGADTGYFV
+225 AVEEVDPGADTGYFL
-240 VTDRRGRVIFQWV
+240 VTDEKERVIFQWV
-253 EEAGMAKE
+253 EDAAIPK
-261 DDSIPTPFTKNRDVP
+261 DDDLIPTTFTKNRGVP

-286 MLEVVAPIHLG
+286 MLEVVAPIHLV

-305 LSLSRATA
+305 LSLSRETA

-325 VFMCF
+325 IFMCF

-432 NNDIIELLRQIVL
+432 NNDIIDLLRQIIL
-445 LAEGEANSRGI
+445 LAEGEADSRGI
-456 TIETDWPESPLMI
+456 TIETDWSESPLMI

-486 AMESISGRGSV
+486 AMESISGRGSI
-497 TLSVEQEGKEWAK
+497 TLSVEQEGKKWAK
-510 VKILDTGGGLSREE
+510 ITISDTGGGLSREE
-524 MEQIFNP
+524 REQIFNP

-572 LLPMNPGGSP
+572 LLPMNLGGS

>member
-1 MTNKRKLISPRKFRR
+1 MISKRKTVSPTESRR
-16 SPRPFLQPLAVALVS
+16 SHRPFLQPLAVALVS
-31 FVLVSLALITG
+31 LVLVSLALITG

-47 TLDKTL
+47 ALDKTL
-53 VGYMEKRG
+53 IGYMEERG

-75 FQLLSHASQVD
+75 FQLLSHASQAD
-86 PEEITG
+86 LEEISG
-92 SDFTDET
+92 SGFTDEA
-99 FSLRESIILDLLD
+99 FSLRESMTFDLLEF
-112 VAQRI
+112 AQRI
-117 DFERNRDRLD
+117 DFERQRDRLD
-127 DKELISIVPRED
+127 DKELISIASLEG
-139 LYLVV
+139 LYLIV
-144 LFDDHGII
+144 LFNENGVI
-152 TFKNRPVPESLLA
+152 TFKNRPVPESLLI
-165 SAAPVIKGEEEIK
+165 SAAPVIKGDEEIR
-178 VDLFNRH
+178 VNLFNRH
-185 GKGDQMRSLAL
+185 GKADQMRSLAL
-196 RRKWGKGTVVLVLN
+196 RRKWGEGTIVLVLD
-210 DENFLFWSLR
+210 DESFLFWKLR
-220 VSIGR
+220 VSLER
-225 AVEEVGPGADTGYFV
+225 AVEEVDPGADTGYFL
-240 VTDRRGRVIFQWV
+240 VTDEKERVIFQWV
-253 EEAGMAKE
+253 EDAAIPK
-261 DDSIPTPFTKNRDVP
+261 DDDLIPTTFTKNRGVP

-286 MLEVVAPIHLG
+286 MLEVVAPIHLV

-305 LSLSRATA
+305 LSLSRETA

-325 VFMCF
+325 IFMCF

-432 NNDIIELLRQIVL
+432 NNDIIDLLRQIIL
-445 LAEGEANSRGI
+445 LAEGEADSRGI
-456 TIETDWPESPLMI
+456 TIETDWSESPLMI

-486 AMESISGRGSV
+486 AMESISGRGSI
-497 TLSVEQEGKEWAK
+497 TLSVEKEGKKWAK
-510 VKILDTGGGLSREE
+510 ITISDTGGGLSREE
-524 MEQIFNP
+524 REQIFNP

-572 LLPMNPGGSP
+572 LLPMNLGGS

>member
-1 MTNKRKLISPRKFRR
+1 MISKRKTVSPTESRR
-16 SPRPFLQPLAVALVS
+16 SHRPFLQPLAVAFVS
-31 FVLVSLALITG
+31 LVLVSLVLITG

-47 TLDKTL
+47 ALDKTL
-53 VGYMEKRG
+53 IGYMEERG

-75 FQLLSHASQVD
+75 FQLLSHASQAD
-86 PEEITG
+86 LEEISG
-92 SDFTDET
+92 SGFTDEA
-99 FSLRESIILDLLD
+99 FSLRESMTFDLLEF
-112 VAQRI
+112 AQRI
-117 DFERNRDRLD
+117 DFERQRDRLD
-127 DKELISIVPRED
+127 DKELISIASLEG
-139 LYLVV
+139 LYLIV
-144 LFDDHGII
+144 LFNEYGVI
-152 TFKNRPVPESLLA
+152 TFKNRPVPESLLI
-165 SAAPVIKGEEEIK
+165 SAAPVIKGDEEIR
-178 VDLFNRH
+178 VNLFNRH
-185 GKGDQMRSLAL
+185 GKADQMRSLAL
-196 RRKWGKGTVVLVLN
+196 RRKWGEGTIVLVLD
-210 DENFLFWSLR
+210 DESFLFWKLR
-220 VSIGR
+220 VSLER
-225 AVEEVGPGADTGYFV
+225 AVEEVDPGADTGYFL
-240 VTDRRGRVIFQWV
+240 VTDEKKRVIFQWV
-253 EEAGMAKE
+253 EDAAIPK
-261 DDSIPTPFTKNRDVP
+261 DDDLIPTTFTKNRGVP

-286 MLEVVAPIHLG
+286 MLEVVAPIHLV

-305 LSLSRATA
+305 LSLSRETA

-325 VFMCF
+325 IFMCF

-350 AKMREMERRLHQAE
+350 AKMREMERHLHQAE

-432 NNDIIELLRQIVL
+432 NNDIIDLLRQIIL
-445 LAEGEANSRGI
+445 LAEGEADSRGI
-456 TIETDWPESPLMI
+456 TIETDWSESPLMI

-486 AMESISGRGSV
+486 AMESISGRGSI
-497 TLSVEQEGKEWAK
+497 TLSVEQEGKKWAK
-510 VKILDTGGGLSREE
+510 ITISDTGGGLSREE
-524 MEQIFNP
+524 REQIFNP

-572 LLPMNPGGSP
+572 LLPMNLGGS

>member
-1 MTNKRKLISPRKFRR
+1 MISKRKTVSPTESRR
-16 SPRPFLQPLAVALVS
+16 SHRPFLQPLAVALVS
-31 FVLVSLALITG
+31 LVLVSLALITG

-47 TLDKTL
+47 ALDKTL
-53 VGYMEKRG
+53 IGYMEERG

-75 FQLLSHASQVD
+75 FQLLSHASQAD
-86 PEEITG
+86 LEEISG
-92 SDFTDET
+92 SGFTDEA
-99 FSLRESIILDLLD
+99 FSLRESMTFDLLEF
-112 VAQRI
+112 AQRI
-117 DFERNRDRLD
+117 DFERQRDRLD
-127 DKELISIVPRED
+127 DKELISIASLEG
-139 LYLVV
+139 LYLIV
-144 LFDDHGII
+144 LFNEYGVI
-152 TFKNRPVPESLLA
+152 TFKNRPVPESLLI
-165 SAAPVIKGEEEIK
+165 SAAPVIKGDEEIR
-178 VDLFNRH
+178 VNLFNRH
-185 GKGDQMRSLAL
+185 GKADQMRSLAL
-196 RRKWGKGTVVLVLN
+196 RRKWGEGTIVLVLD
-210 DENFLFWSLR
+210 DESFLFWKLR
-220 VSIGR
+220 VSLER
-225 AVEEVGPGADTGYFV
+225 AVEEVGPGADTGYFL
-240 VTDRRGRVIFQWV
+240 VTDEKERVIFQWV
-253 EEAGMAKE
+253 EDAAIPK
-261 DDSIPTPFTKNRDVP
+261 DDDLIPTTFTKNRGVP

-286 MLEVVAPIHLG
+286 MLEVVAPIHLV

-305 LSLSRATA
+305 LSLSRETA

-325 VFMCF
+325 IFMCF

-432 NNDIIELLRQIVL
+432 NNDIIDLLRQIIL
-445 LAEGEANSRGI
+445 LAEGEADSRGI
-456 TIETDWPESPLMI
+456 TIETDWSESPLMI

-486 AMESISGRGSV
+486 AMESISGRGSI
-497 TLSVEQEGKEWAK
+497 TLSVEKEGKKWAK
-510 VKILDTGGGLSREE
+510 ITISDTGGGLSREE
-524 MEQIFNP
+524 REQIFNP

-572 LLPMNPGGSP
+572 LLPMNLGGS

>member
-1 MTNKRKLISPRKFRR
+1 MTSKRKTVSSPTESRR
-16 SPRPFLQPLAVALVS
+16 SPGPFLQPLAVALVS
-31 FVLVSLALITG
+31 LVLVSLALITG

-47 TLDKTL
+47 ALDKTL
-53 VGYMEKRG
+53 IGYMEKRG

-75 FQLLSHASQVD
+75 FQLLSHASQAD
-86 PEEITG
+86 LEGITG
-92 SDFTDET
+92 SGFTDET

-117 DFERNRDRLD
+117 DFESKKDRLD
-127 DKELISIVPRED
+127 DKELISIASLEG
-139 LYLVV
+139 LYLIV
-144 LFDDHGII
+144 LFNESRAI
-152 TFKNRPVPESLLA
+152 TFKNRPVPESLLI

-185 GKGDQMRSLAL
+185 GKDDQMRSLAL
-196 RRKWGKGTVVLVLN
+196 RRKWGKGAVVLVLN
-210 DENFLFWSLR
+210 DEDFLFWSLR
-220 VSIGR
+220 VSIER
-225 AVEEVGPGADTGYFV
+225 AVEEVGLGADTGYFV
-240 VTDRRGRVIFQWV
+240 VTDRNGRVIFQ
-253 EEAGMAKE
+253 
-261 DDSIPTPFTKNRDVP
+261 SIPATFTKNRDVP
-276 SKKFEWGGRK
+276 SKKFDWGGRK

-297 VDVICTAW
+297 VDVICTAR

-432 NNDIIELLRQIVL
+432 NNDIINLLRQIVL
-445 LAEGEANSRGI
+445 LAEGEADSRGI
-456 TIETDWPESPLMI
+456 TIETDWRESPLMV

-486 AMESISGRGSV
+486 AIESISGRGSI

-510 VKILDTGGGLSREE
+510 VKISDTGGGLSLEE

-572 LLPMNPGGSP
+572 LLPMNLGGS

>member
-1 MTNKRKLISPRKFRR
+1 MTSKRKTLSSTESRR
-16 SPRPFLQPLAVALVS
+16 SPRLFLQPLAVALVS
-31 FVLVSLALITG
+31 LVLVSLALITG
-42 LMDLR
+42 LMDLSA
-47 TLDKTL
+47 LDKTL

-75 FQLLSHASQVD
+75 FQLLGHASQAD
-86 PEEITG
+86 LEEITQSG
-92 SDFTDET
+92 FTDEA
-99 FSLRESIILDLLD
+99 FSLRESMIIDLLD

-117 DFERNRDRLD
+117 DFERKRGRID
-127 DKELISIVPRED
+127 DKELISIAPREE

-144 LFDDHGII
+144 LLDDQGVI
-152 TFKNRPVPESLLA
+152 TFKNRPVPESLLI
-165 SAAPVIKGEEEIK
+165 SAAPVIRGEEEIK

-196 RRKWGKGTVVLVLN
+196 RRKWGKGTVVLVLD
-210 DENFLFWSLR
+210 DESFLFWSLR
-220 VSIGR
+220 VSIER

-240 VTDRRGRVIFQWV
+240 VTDEKRRVIFQWV
-253 EEAGMAKE
+253 EDTEVAKK
-261 DDSIPTPFTKNRDVP
+261 DDSIATTFTKHRDVP
-276 SKKFEWGGRK
+276 RKKFDWGGRD

-305 LSLSRATA
+305 LSLSRETA
-313 DQMLKKEQGRGI
+313 DQMLKKEQGRGLI
-325 VFMCF
+325 FMCF

-397 NLLQLTGIIRDE
+397 NLPQLTGIIRDE

-421 AFSRMRKLELK
+421 SFSRMRKPVLK
-432 NNDIIELLRQIVL
+432 NNDIVELLRQIVL
-445 LAEGEANSRGI
+445 LTEGEADSSRI
-456 TIETDWPESPLMI
+456 TIETDWRESPLMV
-469 LIDFD
+469 LMDSD

-486 AMESISGRGSV
+486 AMESISGSGSI
-497 TLSVEQEGKEWAK
+497 TLSVEQESKGW
-510 VKILDTGGGLSREE
+510 VKITISDTGGGLSREE

-540 GLGLALAHEIIQGHS
+540 GLGLSLAHEIIQGHS
-555 GEIRVMSEPG
+555 GEIKVMSEPG

-572 LLPMNPGGSP
+572 LLPMNPGDS